1 MRIPAIEKAGFYPTH
16 DAVVEVIKT
25 YIQPAEAGQSR
36 LLDPCCGEG
45 RAASILGTALNC
57 QTWGAELS
65 YTRAAQA
72 AKVMDK
78 IHQTAWEACTLAEE
92 SVNLL
97 FLNPPYDFDRVEH
110 QGRLEQSFLK
120 TSYAKLVRGGLLV
133 YIAVSYTHLT
143 LPTI

>member
-1 MRIPAIEKAGFYPTH
+1 MKAGCIHPGH
-16 DAVVEVIKT
+16 CPELSD
-25 YIQPAEAGQSR
+25 
-36 LLDPCCGEG
+36 L
-45 RAASILGTALNC
+45 
-57 QTWGAELS
+57 GAELS

-78 IHQTAWEACTLAEE
+78 VHSTAWEACTLAEE

-120 TSYAKLVRGGLLV
+120 SSYAKLVRGGLLV
-133 YIAVSYTHLT
+133 YIVRRRFARWLMG
-143 LPTI
+143 